1 MKKVQYLLMA
11 AFALAGATAVAQQ
24 DFSGP
29 QFARYGETVEER
41 AANIQASNFLAEA
54 VKNKRYDEALPHLR
68 QLVNDRPQASVNIF
82 KYGKLIY
89 RNKINRSKSRDEKYA
104 YVDSLLMMYD
114 MQAEY
119 FGQGGKE
126 SAADILGNKAKE
138 VLLYRSA
145 DREGIRNAF
154 REAIAAADG
163 QADPELVVIYYKNLC
178 DDYQNDEV
186 TADEVI
192 AEYERLAPLFEG
204 NAAAA
209 ESKQQFDAAFGL
221 SGAASCENLER
232 LFAAKLA
239 AAPDDEAVLS
249 QAVSLMSRAKCNSDF
264 YFQVAEK
271 YYEVKPSAETAMAL
285 AQVFQNEG
293 DYDKAVKY
301 LNEALAVET
310 DPLEKEKLLVRIGIV
325 ELVANRIP
333 AAAASVRQALD
344 LNPENGLAY
353 FVLAQC
359 YASSAASCAGFA
371 GQAAF
376 WAAYDTMS
384 KAVNYMSDEDESSYG
399 NSARESLAAYRNRFP
414 TSEECFFNELKEG
427 DRYTV
432 SCGTASGVATT
443 VRSR

>member
-1 MKKVQYLLMA
+1 MKKVQYLLTA

-119 FGQGGKE
+119 FGQGGRE

-192 AEYERLAPLFEG
+192 AEYERLSPLFEG

-399 NSARESLAAYRNRFP
+399 NSARASLAAYRNRFP

-432 SCGTASGVATT
+432 GCGTASGVATT

>member
-1 MKKVQYLLMA
+1 MKKVQFLLMA
-11 AFALAGATAVAQQ
+11 ALAFAGTAAVAQ

-41 AANIQASNFLAEA
+41 EANIQASNFLAEA
-54 VKNKRYDEALPHLR
+54 VKNRNYDEAATHLR
-68 QLVNDRPQASVNIF
+68 HLVEKRPQASVNTF
-82 KYGKLIY
+82 KYGKIIY
-89 RNKINRSKSRDEKYA
+89 RNKINRARTREEKNG
-104 YVDSLLMMYD
+104 YVDSLLLMYD
-114 MQAEY
+114 LQAEY

-126 SAADILGNKAKE
+126 SMADILSNRAKE
-138 VLLYRSA
+138 VLLYRSG
-145 DREGIRNAF
+145 DREAIRNAF
-154 REAIAAADG
+154 RAAIEASG
-163 QADPELVVIYYKNLC
+163 TQVDPEVVVIYYKNLC

-186 TADEVI
+186 AADEVI
-192 AEYERLAPLFEG
+192 AEYERLSPLFEG
-204 NAAAA
+204 NPAAA
-209 ESKQQFDAAFGL
+209 ESKAQFDAAFGL
-221 SGAASCENLER
+221 SGAASCENLEK

-239 AAPDDEAVLS
+239 AAPDDETVLS
-249 QAVSLMSRAKCNSDF
+249 QAVTLMSRAKCNSPF

-271 YYEVKPSAETAMAL
+271 YYAVKPSAETAMAL
-285 AQVFQNEG
+285 AQIFQNEG

-310 DPLEKEKLLVRIGIV
+310 DPAEKEKLLVRIGIV

-333 AAAASVRQALD
+333 AAATAVRQALD

-359 YASSAASCAGFA
+359 YASSAASCPGFA

-384 KAVNYMSDEDESSYG
+384 KAINFMTEEDENSYG
-399 NSARESLAAYRNRFP
+399 ESARASLAAYRNRFP
-414 TSEECFFNELKEG
+414 TSEECFFNELKVG

-432 SCGTASGVATT
+432 NCGTATGVSTT

>member
-1 MKKVQYLLMA
+1 MKKVQYLLTA

-104 YVDSLLMMYD
+104 YGDSPLMMYD

-119 FGQGGKE
+119 FGQGGRE

-192 AEYERLAPLFEG
+192 AEYERLSPLFEG

-399 NSARESLAAYRNRFP
+399 NSARASLAAYRNRFP

-432 SCGTASGVATT
+432 SCGTAAGVATT

>member
-1 MKKVQYLLMA
+1 MKKVQYLLTA

-119 FGQGGKE
+119 FGQGGRE

-310 DPLEKEKLLVRIGIV
+310 DPLEKEKQAPDAYI
-325 ELVANRIP
+325 NRRHP
-333 AAAASVRQALD
+333 V
-344 LNPENGLAY
+344 
-353 FVLAQC
+353 
-359 YASSAASCAGFA
+359 
-371 GQAAF
+371 
-376 WAAYDTMS
+376 
-384 KAVNYMSDEDESSYG
+384 
-399 NSARESLAAYRNRFP
+399 
-414 TSEECFFNELKEG
+414 
-427 DRYTV
+427 
-432 SCGTASGVATT
+432 
-443 VRSR
+443 

>member
-1 MKKVQYLLMA
+1 MKKVQYLLTA

-119 FGQGGKE
+119 FGQGGRE

-221 SGAASCENLER
+221 SGAAWSVCSRRSSPQRPMTRPCCRRPCRSC
-232 LFAAKLA
+232 
-239 AAPDDEAVLS
+239 
-249 QAVSLMSRAKCNSDF
+249 RA
-264 YFQVAEK
+264 
-271 YYEVKPSAETAMAL
+271 PSATA
-285 AQVFQNEG
+285 
-293 DYDKAVKY
+293 
-301 LNEALAVET
+301 
-310 DPLEKEKLLVRIGIV
+310 
-325 ELVANRIP
+325 
-333 AAAASVRQALD
+333 
-344 LNPENGLAY
+344 
-353 FVLAQC
+353 
-359 YASSAASCAGFA
+359 
-371 GQAAF
+371 
-376 WAAYDTMS
+376 
-384 KAVNYMSDEDESSYG
+384 
-399 NSARESLAAYRNRFP
+399 
-414 TSEECFFNELKEG
+414 TSIS
-427 DRYTV
+427 R
-432 SCGTASGVATT
+432 SPRSTT
-443 VRSR
+443 R